1 MTNNPFKLKC
11 LMEMG
16 IKVLSRIPMLAAP
29 NVHSLA
35 YLKAKAHR
43 MSHLLHQLDDVEV
56 STAGC
61 CWLPADIDVVGHGIL
76 VALCGTSMCT
86 VETGEMLPNRLVL
99 T

>member
-11 LMEMG
+11 LKAMG
-16 IKVLSRIPMLAAP
+16 IKVLSRIPMLVAP

-56 STAGC
+56 QQQ
-61 CWLPADIDVVGHGIL
+61 
-76 VALCGTSMCT
+76 
-86 VETGEMLPNRLVL
+86 GEPC
-99 T
+99 